1 MEFNSEQYVPLFK
14 ALSDHTRLKI
24 VKMLSSGEKCAC
36 QLLDNF
42 KITQPTLSY
51 HMKILCDSGLV
62 CGRPVG
68 QWMYYRNNQE
78 ILANIAELLSEI
90 SSPGE
95 SFPVCSGPD
104 CLGGAKE
111 EGRM

>member
-1 MEFNSEQYVPLFK
+1 MEFNSERYVPLFK

-24 VKMLSSGEKCAC
+24 VRMLSAGEMCAC

-42 KITQPTLSY
+42 QITQPTLSY

-62 CGRPVG
+62 SGRPEG
-68 QWMYYRNNQE
+68 QWMYYRYNKE
-78 ILANIAELLSEI
+78 LLASIAELLSEI
-90 SSPGE
+90 SSPEE
-95 SFPVCSGPD
+95 SFLVCSGPD